1 MAVRYVLID
10 GQTGRLESRR
20 LYEEFTEAKR
30 DAHELYKRYERSC
43 LVGTLLYEA

>member
-30 DAHELYKRYERSC
+30 DAHELHKRYERSC